1 MRATNLNNSELNE
14 LLELTGRKF
23 VQVKTL
29 ICCNTAEEY
38 NKKSNSSELT
48 EEEFKK
54 LQDFYL

>member
-1 MRATNLNNSELNE
+1 MRVTNLTNLELVE
-14 LLELTGRKF
+14 LLELTSRKF

-29 ICCNTAEEY
+29 VCCHTAEEY

>member
-1 MRATNLNNSELNE
+1 MRANNSNKKELIE
-14 LLELTGRKF
+14 LLELTSRKF

-29 ICCNTAEEY
+29 VCCDTAEEY

-48 EEEFKK
+48 EKEFKK

>member
-1 MRATNLNNSELNE
+1 MRANNSSKKELVE
-14 LLELTGRKF
+14 LLELTSKKF

-29 ICCNTAEEY
+29 VCCDTVEEY
-38 NKKSNSSELT
+38 NQKSNSAELT

>member
-1 MRATNLNNSELNE
+1 MRVTNLTNLELVE
-14 LLELTGRKF
+14 LLELTSRKF

-29 ICCNTAEEY
+29 VCCDTAEEY

>member
-1 MRATNLNNSELNE
+1 MGAANLTKLELVE
-14 LLELTGRKF
+14 LLELTSRKF

-29 ICCNTAEEY
+29 VCCDTAEEY

-54 LQDFYL
+54 LLDFYL